1 MSLDRTIVNLLA
13 ANPFYVDSCS
23 WKFYEGGLTVEQVEQ
38 SAVLTITQLP
48 DDKVPTVMINFKV
61 HAPDGIGQ
69 MTLRLSPYEFD
80 KLNALFKRASFRLEK
95 V

>member
-1 MSLDRTIVNLLA
+1 MSLDRTIENLLA

-23 WKFYEGGLTVEQVEQ
+23 WKFYEGGQTTEQSEQ
-38 SAVLTITQLP
+38 SAVLTITKLP
-48 DDKVPTVMINFKV
+48 DDKIPTVMINFKV
-61 HAPDGIGQ
+61 HVPDRIEQ
-69 MTLRLSPYEFD
+69 LTLRLSPYEFD